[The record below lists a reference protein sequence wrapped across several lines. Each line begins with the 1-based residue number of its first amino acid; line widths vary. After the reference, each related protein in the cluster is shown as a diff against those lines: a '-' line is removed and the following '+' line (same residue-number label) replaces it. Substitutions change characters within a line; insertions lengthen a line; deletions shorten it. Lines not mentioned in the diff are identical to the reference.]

1 MAPTRLASVL
11 ALALIVSTRGL
22 FGSEVFPVDQIK
34 PGMTG
39 VGLTVFEGSRIEE
52 FKVSVIGVLGNAA
65 GPKQS
70 VILARLE
77 GGPLAQTGV
86 IAGMSGSPVYIEGK
100 LVGAVAYG
108 YPFSKE
114 TIAGITPIGEMIEA
128 TSTLAPRSASAQI
141 RPRLGGGS
149 VDRAA
154 VMAAFQR
161 PLNAV
166 VQSQQPAAGSALPSA
181 LAGLQL
187 RPLALPLVFS
197 GFDPATFDWA
207 RELFGALGFTPVL
220 GPGPGST
227 PGGPLPDLAPGSA
240 LGISLVEGDIDLS
253 VTGTIT
259 HIDRDRVY
267 ALGHPFYNL
276 GPTQFPMRKAY
287 VYSVFPSLYQSWKI
301 SAPADS
307 VGTVDQDRT
316 TAVAGLI
323 GKPPRMIPVSIRL
336 HTSRGLDRTFALR
349 VVEDELFSP
358 ALAYV
363 CLLSVLQTNER
374 AAGTSTVRVEARLRL
389 DGGRAVK
396 VEDVFAEGQPPL
408 QAASLVAAP
417 MAFAMSNEF
426 AKVRVEA
433 LEVDVRSYETVRS
446 AALQRVWIER
456 TGPVR
461 PGSTVTLKMLLR
473 GYRGEPITE
482 AVALAVPKTARPG
495 AYSILV
501 ADGQTLA
508 AIEQKEMRQAF
519 VPRDLDQL
527 VRALNMLRRN
537 NRIYARLLRPEAG
550 AIVSGEYMQ
559 SLPQSILSVLTSAEH
574 GGSVVPIRSAPV
586 WEHEIPVEYAFSGS
600 RSLPLTIER

>member
-1 MAPTRLASVL
+1 MVLRLVAAALALGL
-11 ALALIVSTRGL
+11 ALASPKAEGADVL
-22 FGSEVFPVDQIK
+22 PVDQVK

-77 GGPLAQTGV
+77 GGPLAETGV
-86 IAGMSGSPVYIEGK
+86 IAGMSGSPVYIGGK
-100 LVGAVAYG
+100 LIGAIAYG

-128 TSTLAPRSASAQI
+128 TSTLAPRAASTQLH
-141 RPRLGGGS
+141 PRFGADPI
-149 VDRAA
+149 DRAA
-154 VMAAFQR
+154 VMAVFQR
-161 PLNAV
+161 SLDPIVQPPLSV
-166 VQSQQPAAGSALPSA
+166 GGSALPSG
-181 LAGLQL
+181 LAGMAMK
-187 RPLALPLVFS
+187 PLALPLVFS
-197 GFDPATFDWA
+197 GFDPTTFEWA
-207 RELFGALGFTPVL
+207 RGLFGSLGFAPVL
-220 GPGPGST
+220 GPGTGAPPGE
-227 PGGPLPDLAPGSA
+227 PLPDLAPGSA
-240 LGISLVEGDIDLS
+240 VGISLVEGDIDLS

-301 SAPADS
+301 SAPADA

-316 TAVAGLI
+316 SAVAGLL
-323 GKPPRMIPVSIRL
+323 GKSPRMIPVKIRL
-336 HTSRGLDRTFALR
+336 HTGRGADRTFALR

-374 AAGTSTVRVEARLRL
+374 AAGTSTIKVDARLQL
-389 DGGRAVK
+389 EGGRSVR
-396 VEDVFAEGQPPL
+396 VEDVFAEGQPPM

-417 MAFAMSNEF
+417 MAFTMSNEF
-426 AKVRVEA
+426 EKVRVEG
-433 LEVDVRSYETVRS
+433 LDVDVQSHETVR
-446 AALQRVWIER
+446 AAVLQRVWVER
-456 TGPVR
+456 DGPVR
-461 PGSTVTLKMLLR
+461 PGSTLTLKLLLK
-473 GYRGEPITE
+473 GYRGEPVSE
-482 AVALAVPKTARPG
+482 AIPLVIPRTARAG

-527 VRALNMLRRN
+527 LRALNMLRRN
-537 NRIYARLLRPEAG
+537 NRIYARLLRQEAG

-574 GGSVVPIRSAPV
+574 GGSVVPIRTAPV
-586 WEHEIPVEYAFSGS
+586 WEHEIPVDYAFSGS
-600 RSLPLTIER
+600 RSLPLTVDR